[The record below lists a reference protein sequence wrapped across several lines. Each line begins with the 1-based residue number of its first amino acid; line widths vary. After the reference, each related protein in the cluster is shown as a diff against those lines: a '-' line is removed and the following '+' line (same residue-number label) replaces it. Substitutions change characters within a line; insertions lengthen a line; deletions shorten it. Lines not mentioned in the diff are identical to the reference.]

1 MLDDDRATQ
10 PLQGAQLLSYALGE
24 LDSEAQVAIKE
35 RLENDPT
42 LRAELAG
49 IHEHLKLHRDVR
61 KVAPRRGSFERLQQR
76 MHTEHIAGGAIP
88 GVHRLLR
95 RSFMVAIVFGVIA
108 VGLMVAF
115 STPHRSL
122 ATPDVIGQIVY
133 TSPGLG
139 TTFRRDEVERSEL
152 VLRRDYSTGAYDAY
166 LWLPTGVANT
176 YSSLE
181 TAQNTEFVFTA
192 ARGVNVSRGELRRV
206 QIQPGG
212 LGEGPFIIQTPH
224 ATVQTDEASYSVGIA
239 RDGSGTRI
247 SVLTGNV
254 RVYGADS
261 DRAFVVGAGQCMV
274 VERGRLPNPAMP
286 MLELRLARRSTSE
299 AVIEATM
306 VNRGYV
312 PVKIRRPIDRER
324 AFQDAIYVLHVA
336 HTSEFTPGTMPE
348 NTTLPPWPVTPEPDP
363 TQDHSGELWLE
374 PDATYT
380 FTFDISTLLVATP
393 PVEHWLRLE
402 YRGDLYGPPGH
413 ARVRVQSDYL
423 KLDRRGR

>member
-10 PLQGAQLLSYALGE
+10 PLQGTQLLSYALGE
-24 LDSEAQVAIKE
+24 LDAEAQSAVKQRLDKE
-35 RLENDPT
+35 PGLQ
-42 LRAELAG
+42 AELAA
-49 IHEHLKLHRDVR
+49 IHAHLKLHRDIR

-76 MHTEHIAGGAIP
+76 MRSENVADGAIP
-88 GVHRLLR
+88 GVHCLLR
-95 RSFMVAIVFGVIA
+95 RSFVVALVFGVIA

-115 STPHRSL
+115 STPQRGL

-133 TSPGLG
+133 TNPALES
-139 TTFRRDEVERSEL
+139 TFRRDEVERSEL
-152 VLRRDYSTGAYDAY
+152 VLMRDYSTGAYDAY

-181 TAQNTEFVFTA
+181 TAQNTDFVFTA
-192 ARGVNVSRGELRRV
+192 ARRVSVSRGELRRV

-224 ATVQTDEASYSVGIA
+224 ATVQADEANYSVGIA
-239 RDGSGTRI
+239 RDGSETRI
-247 SVLTGNV
+247 SVLTGSV
-254 RVYGADS
+254 RVFGADS
-261 DRAFVVGAGQCMV
+261 DRAFVVGAGQCML

-286 MLELRLARRSTSE
+286 MLELRLARRAGADT
-299 AVIEATM
+299 VIEATM
-306 VNRGYV
+306 VNRGFV
-312 PVKIRRPIDRER
+312 PIKIRRPIDRER

-336 HTSEFTPGTMPE
+336 HASEFTPGLLPE
-348 NTTLPPWPVTPEPDP
+348 NTTLPPMPVTPDSDP

-374 PDATYT
+374 PDSTYS
-380 FTFDISTLLVATP
+380 FTFDISTLLVSTP

-402 YRGDLYGPPGH
+402 YRGDLYGPPGY
-413 ARVRVQSDYL
+413 ARVRVQSEYL